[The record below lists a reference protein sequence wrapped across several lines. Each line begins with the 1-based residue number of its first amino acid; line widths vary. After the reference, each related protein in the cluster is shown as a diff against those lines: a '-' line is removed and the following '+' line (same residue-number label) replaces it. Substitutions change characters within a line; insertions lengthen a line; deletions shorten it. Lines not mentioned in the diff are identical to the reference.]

1 MNYRPLI
8 VDHVEGAGLIS
19 LNRPD
24 ALNAIHA
31 TPGQKE
37 GMRAFVE
44 KRAAKF

>member
-1 MNYRPLI
+1 MNYRPLM
-8 VDHVEGAGLIS
+8 VDHIEGVDLIT

-24 ALNAIHA
+24 ALNAIHT

-37 GMRAFVE
+37 GMRAFAE